1 MAELPAASG
10 FELRSRRFRLD
21 REGEWRRLETL
32 LDRLEKGSLSRLS
45 DEELASLPGL
55 YRSTLSSLAT
65 ARAISLDQALQAYL
79 EGLCTRAY
87 FVVYGVRAR
96 PLEQVGRFFAYG
108 WPSAVRDL
116 WRETL
121 AAAAILALGWVAA
134 YLLVRAEPDWFSAL
148 MPGGMAEGRTPDA
161 DPAALRHA
169 LYGEGKSGLA
179 IFSSFLF
186 THNAQTALF
195 AFALGFAFC
204 VPTAMLVL
212 TNGAG
217 GGALTAVY
225 VKAGLGW
232 QLGGWLLIHGVT
244 ELSAIVIAA
253 AAGFRL
259 GWTAAFP
266 GARTRAHALAQE
278 GRRAAQV
285 MAGVVL
291 MLMVAGLLEGF
302 GRQLITA
309 DWARWAVAALSAA
322 TWAGYVYGP
331 WTRRPPGAR
340 A

>member
-1 MAELPAASG
+1 MADLAPAAAG
-10 FELRSRRFRLD
+10 FELRSRRFRTD
-21 REGEWRRLETL
+21 REGEWRKLERL
-32 LDRLEKGSLSRLS
+32 LDRLEKGSLAKLS
-45 DEELASLPGL
+45 DEELTSLPVL

-65 ARAISLDQALQAYL
+65 ARAISLDQALQDYL

-87 FVVYGVRAR
+87 FAVYGVRTHPTQEVR
-96 PLEQVGRFFAYG
+96 RFFAFG
-108 WPSAVRDL
+108 WPRAVRNL

-121 AAAAILALGWVAA
+121 VAAAILIIGWVVA
-134 YLLVRAEPDWFSAL
+134 YWLVRAQPDWFSAM

-161 DPAALRHA
+161 DPATLREA

-179 IFSSFLF
+179 IFSSSLF

-212 TNGAG
+212 MNGAG

-244 ELSAIVIAA
+244 ELSAIVLAA

-266 GARTRAHALAQE
+266 GARSRAHALAQE
-278 GRRAAQV
+278 GRQAAQV

-302 GRQLITA
+302 GRQLILN
-309 DWARWAVAALSAA
+309 DWARWGVALTTAVVWGL
-322 TWAGYVYGP
+322 YFYGP
-331 WTRRPPGAR
+331 RRAPEAR
-340 A
+340 P